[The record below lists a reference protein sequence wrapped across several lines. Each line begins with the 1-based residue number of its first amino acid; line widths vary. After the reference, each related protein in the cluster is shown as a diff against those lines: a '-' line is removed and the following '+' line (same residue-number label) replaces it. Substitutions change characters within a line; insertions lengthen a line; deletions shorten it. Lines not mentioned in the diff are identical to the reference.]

1 MTDRHAVVIGAGA
14 VGIATALYLQRDDW
28 RVTVVDPEAPA
39 ERTSAGN
46 AGLIALNSVTPVA
59 MPGTLLQV
67 PKMLLDPDSALAI
80 RWRYLPKLLPWLV
93 RFVRASRPDRVQ
105 AISRAL
111 ADILVNAFDA
121 YMPLVK
127 DAGATD
133 LIRRRGLL
141 VTYGSQRSLDA
152 ANAELDLKRRLGLN
166 LETLGQP
173 EMRQLVPALAP
184 NIAHGV
190 LFPDVGHTVDP
201 QQLVKTL
208 AEHFR
213 QRGGAFVTEQAVGF
227 ETDENGVHAVR
238 TESGGSVAADAC
250 VVAAGAWSKELA
262 AALGSKV
269 PLDTERGYHVTLAEP
284 AVAPALPVIS
294 GDLRFAI
301 TPMAMGVRLA
311 GTVEFGGLEAPP
323 NPARHRLIMKHAKA
337 LLPGLNMD
345 RPSYWMGFRPSMPDS
360 LAVIGRTPRHRNAY
374 LAFGHGHLGLTEAA
388 VTGQAIAALAADRPP
403 PFDVTPFRAERFG
416 GGA

>member
-14 VGIATALYLQRDDW
+14 VGIATALYLQRDAW

-46 AGLIALNSVTPVA
+46 AGLFALNTVTPIA
-59 MPGTLLQV
+59 TPGTLLQV
-67 PKMLLDPDSALAI
+67 PRMLLDPDSPLAI
-80 RWRYLPKLLPWLV
+80 RWRYLPKLLPWLG
-93 RFVRASRPDRVQ
+93 RFVRAGTPSRVE

-111 ADILVNAFDA
+111 ADILSTAFEA
-121 YMPLVK
+121 YTPLVK
-127 DAGATD
+127 DAGAAD
-133 LIRRRGLL
+133 MIRRRGLL
-141 VTYGSQRSLDA
+141 ATYGTQRSFDA
-152 ANAELDLKRRLGLN
+152 AKAELDRKRRLGVK
-166 LETLGQP
+166 LEALGQP

-184 NIAHGV
+184 HIARGV

-201 QQLVKTL
+201 QLLVKTL

-213 QRGGAFVTEQAVGF
+213 QRGGAFVMEKAVGF
-227 ETDENGVHAVR
+227 EADEDGVRAVR
-238 TESGGSVAADAC
+238 TESGSVAADAC
-250 VVAAGAWSKELA
+250 VVAAGAWSKGLA
-262 AALGSKV
+262 TALGSRV

-284 AVAPALPVIS
+284 AVEPALPIIS
-294 GDLRFAI
+294 ADMRFGI

-311 GTVEFGGLEAPP
+311 GTVEFGGLDAPP

-374 LAFGHGHLGLTEAA
+374 LAFGHGHLGLTQAA